1 MRLFVNRLREMVSF
15 ELGKEIEKDVF
26 CLVTSVGQRKKAEY
40 PWGIEPQTFGF
51 CAPMLYRWATERRS
65 TESEGLRF
73 DSSWGLRIFSL
84 SHARDKTETTFLN
97 LRMICTWAT
106 RINKIFCRIVTL
118 QRSSRLKNFFF
129 SNWFF
134 LHIIKIVSFRK
145 KSNVTKLPYQF
156 LLFGTKTI

>member
-1 MRLFVNRLREMVSF
+1 MNRLREMVSF

-26 CLVTSVGQRKKAEY
+26 CLVTSVGQRKRLNTHEESKLRPSDSALRCSTS
-40 PWGIEPQTFGF
+40 EPQSVGARNPKVWGWIPHEDSEFFLCPT
-51 CAPMLYRWATERRS
+51 LVTRRKPHFS
-65 TESEGLRF
+65 IWEWFVREQHELTKFFAG
-73 DSSWGLRIFSL
+73 SWPSKEVRGLRI
-84 SHARDKTETTFLN
+84 
-97 LRMICTWAT
+97 
-106 RINKIFCRIVTL
+106 
-118 QRSSRLKNFFF
+118 FF

>member
-15 ELGKEIEKDVF
+15 ELGKGNRERCFLSCHERGSKKKGWIPHEESNLRPSDSALRCSTAEPQSVGARNPKVWGSIPHEDSEF
-26 CLVTSVGQRKKAEY
+26 FLCPTLVTRRKPHFSIWEWFVREQHELTKFFA
-40 PWGIEPQTFGF
+40 G
-51 CAPMLYRWATERRS
+51 
-65 TESEGLRF
+65 
-73 DSSWGLRIFSL
+73 SWPSKEVRGLRI
-84 SHARDKTETTFLN
+84 
-97 LRMICTWAT
+97 
-106 RINKIFCRIVTL
+106 
-118 QRSSRLKNFFF
+118 FF